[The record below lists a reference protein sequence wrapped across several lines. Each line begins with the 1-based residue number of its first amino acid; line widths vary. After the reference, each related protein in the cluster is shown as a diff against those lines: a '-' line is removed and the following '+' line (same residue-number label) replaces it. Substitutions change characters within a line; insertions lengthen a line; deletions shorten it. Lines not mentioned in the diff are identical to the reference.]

1 MVKTEA
7 LYPDLSIGTNI
18 RFTAATT
25 IACGSTLSSI
35 CNNKR
40 KGNSKKEERNYLLLP
55 CPIIPI
61 VGLPIIPLLIS
72 KPL

>member
-7 LYPDLSIGTNI
+7 FYPDLSIGTNI

-40 KGNSKKEERNYLLLP
+40 KGN
-55 CPIIPI
+55 
-61 VGLPIIPLLIS
+61 
-72 KPL
+72 